1 MPADLSVPRC
11 SHPTRRRYATSLTHV
26 FSRQHKL
33 ELEWRV
39 ELALLKGLGEV
50 GRIPV
55 EAHAEI
61 QKVVDCEWSGAARVH
76 AAAGTPRPHRARQEM
91 GRSVTVLC
99 GRMNCCTVTPGEAPT
114 ANVLTPPAPLCHRP
128 APQPLSLPR
137 PTRSRRRNAGAH
149 TGD

>member
-1 MPADLSVPRC
+1 M
-11 SHPTRRRYATSLTHV
+11 

-61 QKVVDCEWSGAARVH
+61 QKVVDCE
-76 AAAGTPRPHRARQEM
+76 
-91 GRSVTVLC
+91 
-99 GRMNCCTVTPGEAPT
+99 
-114 ANVLTPPAPLCHRP
+114 
-128 APQPLSLPR
+128 
-137 PTRSRRRNAGAH
+137 
-149 TGD
+149 